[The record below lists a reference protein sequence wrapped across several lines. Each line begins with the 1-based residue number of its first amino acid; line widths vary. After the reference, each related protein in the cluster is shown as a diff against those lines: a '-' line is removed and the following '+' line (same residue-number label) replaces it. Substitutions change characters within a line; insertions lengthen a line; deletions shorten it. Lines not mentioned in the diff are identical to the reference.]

1 MTEHKIYTGVTDG
14 PAIKRALDDMYF
26 YGWNSALE
34 MAANQL
40 QNEFKQ
46 SFGED
51 TLASIAAYIRN
62 MKK

>member
-1 MTEHKIYTGVTDG
+1 MTEHKIHTGVTDG
-14 PAIKRALDDMYF
+14 PAIQRKMDEMYF

>member
-1 MTEHKIYTGVTDG
+1 MDDKKIHTGVTDG

>member
-1 MTEHKIYTGVTDG
+1 MDDKKIHTGVTDG
-14 PAIKRALDDMYF
+14 PAIQRKMDEMYF